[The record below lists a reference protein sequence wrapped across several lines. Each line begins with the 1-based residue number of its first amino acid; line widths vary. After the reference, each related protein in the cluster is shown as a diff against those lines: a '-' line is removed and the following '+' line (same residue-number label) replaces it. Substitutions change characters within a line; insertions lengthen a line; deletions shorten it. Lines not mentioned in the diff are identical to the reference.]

1 MVGVSNAAINTEGLM
16 AISIGTSQ
24 TPSVRDTHAAWLRLR
39 EDGNRPAVDAMAGT
53 ADGPAHAD
61 RTAVLERR
69 DVVAR
74 MIPRGI
80 AGALI

>member
-1 MVGVSNAAINTEGLM
+1 M

-24 TPSVRDTHAAWLRLR
+24 TPSARDTHAAWLRLR
-39 EDGNRPAVDAMAGT
+39 EDGNRPAVDGT
-53 ADGPAHAD
+53 DGPAHAD

-80 AGALI
+80 SGALI